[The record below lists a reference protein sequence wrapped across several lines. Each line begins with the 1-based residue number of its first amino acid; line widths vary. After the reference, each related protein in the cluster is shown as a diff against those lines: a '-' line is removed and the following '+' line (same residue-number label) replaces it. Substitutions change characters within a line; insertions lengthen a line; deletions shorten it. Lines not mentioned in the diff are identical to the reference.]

1 MLLKVVPSA
10 IPIHV
15 SIAVD
20 IAPAMYKAID
30 KLQRTFIWTGSV
42 SVSSGRCLVAWP
54 RVPGLVE
61 HGGLG
66 VLYLATLGYAL
77 RLRWTCLESTE
88 PGRLWVSL
96 PCKHDKIIQAMFHT
110 SVTVQ
115 VGNRSRTLFWTERWL
130 DDMAISTLAPD
141 LIEAVHKKVRK
152 NRLAVEALPNAAW
165 IHDIMGSLSVRV
177 LRQYVNLWSWLSDQR
192 LPDKFVWK
200 WTSNQ
205 QYFVSSAYRAFF
217 IGQCGLLS
225 ARELRKTTAPP
236 TCKFFVWIALL
247 GHYWIGDRLLRHNLN
262 DDDTCA
268 LCTQASKSIHHLL
281 LSCVFSREVWF
292 RTLRSAGISSC
303 TPSTSSTMPD

>member
-1 MLLKVVPSA
+1 
-10 IPIHV
+10 
-15 SIAVD
+15 
-20 IAPAMYKAID
+20 
-30 KLQRTFIWTGSV
+30 
-42 SVSSGRCLVAWP
+42 
-54 RVPGLVE
+54 
-61 HGGLG
+61 
-66 VLYLATLGYAL
+66 
-77 RLRWTCLESTE
+77 
-88 PGRLWVSL
+88 
-96 PCKHDKIIQAMFHT
+96 MFHT

-236 TCKFFVWIALL
+236 TCKFFMWIALL

-303 TPSTSSTMPD
+303 TPSTSSTMPDWWITQRKRIDKVHHKGFDSLVVLTCRLLWKERNAWVFSNKSMSAPELSSWIQQVGR